1 VDSEETRV
9 RKQLVNE
16 LTRDL
21 RTCPAELS
29 RRLDRLGVEE
39 AYYWYAQC
47 SGPAGLQ
54 ARRALRCLLGVDA
67 PPDRSA
73 SRL

>member
-9 RKQLVNE
+9 RKRLVKE
-16 LTRDL
+16 LTSELDP
-21 RTCPAELS
+21 CPADVS

-47 SGPAGLQ
+47 SGPARRR
-54 ARRALRCLLGVDA
+54 ARRALLCLLGVDA
-67 PPDRSA
+67 PPQRSA